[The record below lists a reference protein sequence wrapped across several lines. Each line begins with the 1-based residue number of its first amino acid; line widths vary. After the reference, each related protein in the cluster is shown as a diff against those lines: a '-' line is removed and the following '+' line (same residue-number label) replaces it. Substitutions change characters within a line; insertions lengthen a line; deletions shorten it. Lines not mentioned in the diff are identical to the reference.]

1 MGLKA
6 VLACLHHDPVRVAR
20 LHEGDDLGLSAEEAA
35 WLRAVPREAWG
46 VDPMRPKR
54 VAGALIEE
62 FPQTSAIIGR
72 DAVMGFCAS
81 AAFLGVC
88 AGEGNLASGFAEW
101 AEAGATARLEGA
113 FAQARRGVTS
123 VVEVH
128 ASVLAAW
135 QARAD
140 GGLAERVAQG
150 ARLSRPAEDGESVWV
165 LAESR
170 HGDVTVAEL
179 PEALARLVIYGL
191 PGRTRA
197 ELVDEARRLG
207 AEDDAEVVVDELLE
221 LGTVRVG

>member
-1 MGLKA
+1 M
-6 VLACLHHDPVRVAR
+6 VACLHHDPARVAR
-20 LHEGDDLGLSAEEAA
+20 LHGGDDLGLTPEEAG

-46 VDPMRPKR
+46 VDPLRPKR

-72 DAVMGFCAS
+72 DMVTTFCAS
-81 AAFLGVC
+81 SAFLSVC
-88 AGEGNLASGFAEW
+88 EGEGNLASAFARW
-101 AEAGATARLEGA
+101 ADAGATARLEGA

-123 VVEVH
+123 VVEVP
-128 ASVLAAW
+128 AGVLEAW
-135 QARAD
+135 QSRAD

-150 ARLSRPAEDGESVWV
+150 ARLSRPTEEADSVWV

-179 PEALARLVIYGL
+179 PEALARLVIFGL

-221 LGTVRVG
+221 LGTVRVR